1 MKCFAK
7 LECNYLGN
15 IQQELLSIICENVD
29 IREINGWHFLKKQ
42 ELVKAPSVL
51 QLFKSLKLAVQD
63 FSITVLRDNLNLHID
78 ALPQVAKINIP
89 VSNTQGWSNIWY
101 DITHEQLQSCPTVT
115 VHGSTHEDVS
125 GLNLPEIDRIDDLD
139 KIIVFN
145 SRIPHSVTKYVPTVL
160 PRIVASFTFINQPME
175 LLQ

>member
-1 MKCFAK
+1 
-7 LECNYLGN
+7 
-15 IQQELLSIICENVD
+15 
-29 IREINGWHFLKKQ
+29 
-42 ELVKAPSVL
+42 
-51 QLFKSLKLAVQD
+51 
-63 FSITVLRDNLNLHID
+63 
-78 ALPQVAKINIP
+78 
-89 VSNTQGWSNIWY
+89 
-101 DITHEQLQSCPTVT
+101 

>member
-7 LECNYLGN
+7 LECNYLDQ
-15 IQQELLSIICENVD
+15 IQKELMTVIWKNVD
-29 IREINGWHFLKKQ
+29 IGETNGWHFLERQ
-42 ELVKAPSVL
+42 SLAKAPSVI
-51 QLFKSLKLAVQD
+51 QLFKGLRLAVQD

-78 ALPQVAKINIP
+78 AMPQVAKINIP
-89 VSNTQGWSNIWY
+89 VSNTQGWSNVWY
-101 DITHEQLQSCPTVT
+101 SITDEQLQSCPLVT

-125 GLNLPEIDRIDDLD
+125 DLDLLEIDRIDNLD

-145 SRIPHSVTKYVPTVL
+145 SRIPHSVNMCTPLVF
-160 PRIVASFTFINQPME
+160 PRIVASFTFINQPLE